1 MFQHTVANSYTWFFR
16 WFYCWKVKLRVSN
29 WVHDSCWDEFRC
41 IDPIYRKKA
50 WPANCIKKTYRRSM
64 TIKSL
69 FPWLTHCHNISC
81 MVGFI
86 WFNVQ
91 FVQIPGTKQVAVNGQ
106 NSSTD
111 HHLMLKLAQKLIN
124 TCNFLR
130 KYISRVGKTDKA
142 EQWSVLPKDT
152 WTYQWDTLNRWPK

>member
-1 MFQHTVANSYTWFFR
+1 
-16 WFYCWKVKLRVSN
+16 
-29 WVHDSCWDEFRC
+29 
-41 IDPIYRKKA
+41 
-50 WPANCIKKTYRRSM
+50 
-64 TIKSL
+64 
-69 FPWLTHCHNISC
+69 

-91 FVQIPGTKQVAVNGQ
+91 FVQIPVTKQVAVNGQ

-142 EQWSVLPKDT
+142 EQWSGPPKDT
-152 WTYQWDTLNRWPK
+152 